1 MLKLLLSFDTFNSF
15 DRSLIKITRDGYTL
29 YKYFEPHSRSLS
41 VSGHLTPLHTGGMVD
56 TGMGLERVVA
66 VLGDKWTTAG
76 NNMTPDVCRNN

>member
-1 MLKLLLSFDTFNSF
+1 MLTLLLSFDTSNSF
-15 DRSLIKITRDGYTL
+15 AQSSLKIKTDD

-76 NNMTPDVCRNN
+76 HNMTPDVCNTY

>member
-1 MLKLLLSFDTFNSF
+1 MH
-15 DRSLIKITRDGYTL
+15 LILFAQSSSKNRRAD

-76 NNMTPDVCRNN
+76 HNMTPDVRNTD

>member
-1 MLKLLLSFDTFNSF
+1 MLKLLLSFDTSNSF
-15 DRSLIKITRDGYTL
+15 AQSSPKITIDG
-29 YKYFEPHSRSLS
+29 YKYFEPHIKSLS